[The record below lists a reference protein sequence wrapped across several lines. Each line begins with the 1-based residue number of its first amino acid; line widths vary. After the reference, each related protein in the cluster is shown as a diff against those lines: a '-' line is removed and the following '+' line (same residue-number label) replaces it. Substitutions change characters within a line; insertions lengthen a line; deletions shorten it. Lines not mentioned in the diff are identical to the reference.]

1 MARERFI
8 HYIRD
13 EKRFSDH
20 TITAYLTDI
29 DQFLD
34 YISAQYNISDFKR
47 ADHNI
52 IRSWMVSLMDQGL
65 STRTVNRKLSSL
77 RSLYNFLINQGELTV
92 NPLKKVMPV
101 RASNKLPVFVEES
114 KMALLYNNVS
124 FSDDFSGKR
133 DRLILEMFYY
143 TGIRLS
149 ELINIRIG
157 DIYRIDGS
165 LKVMGKRKK
174 ERLVPL
180 APDLLHMI
188 DEYMEWREKNFG
200 TTNKSDLLFVT
211 NKGERAYPK
220 LIYRIVN
227 KYLGTVTTLDKKSP
241 HVLRHTFATHM
252 LNNGADLNAVKELLG
267 HASLSAT
274 QVYTHNTID
283 KLKKIHKQ
291 AHPRA

>member
-29 DQFLD
+29 DQFLE
-34 YISAQYNISDFKR
+34 YISAQYKISDFR
-47 ADHNI
+47 QADHNI
-52 IRSWMVSLMDQGL
+52 IRSWMVAMMDQGI

-77 RSLYNFLINQGELTV
+77 RAFYNFLINQGEV
-92 NPLKKVMPV
+92 VENPLKKVLPV
-101 RASNKLPVFVEES
+101 RATNKLPVFVEES
-114 KMALLYNNVS
+114 KMTLLYNNVS

-133 DRLILEMFYY
+133 DRLILELFYY

-149 ELINIRIG
+149 ELISIRIG
-157 DIYRIDGS
+157 DINRLDGT

-174 ERLVPL
+174 ERMLPL
-180 APDLLHMI
+180 APDLISLMF
-188 DEYMEWREKNFG
+188 DYLEWREKEFG
-200 TTNKSDLLFVT
+200 ATNKSDPLIVT
-211 NKGERAYPK
+211 NSGEQAYPK

-227 KYLGTVTTLDKKSP
+227 KYLGAVTTLDKKSP